1 VLLGRIVAIAV
12 SASSTHGRD
21 RLPASE
27 AHIEEV
33 QLSCGLSRKRLS
45 APVIL
50 DNSVVERSI
59 AQHILPG
66 GLLYQPS
73 EKSVW
78 YLDDAQNTIQAL
90 SQLAGSPLPS
100 ILVLRKEFIPLL
112 PVTSSFTLDH
122 LGRDFAAAIS
132 AANETELV
140 TRGPLELKSANVIP
154 PQIVLDSEVP
164 LFI

>member
-1 VLLGRIVAIAV
+1 MAIAI
-12 SASSTHGRD
+12 SASSTLGRD
-21 RLPASE
+21 RLPACE

-50 DNSVVERSI
+50 DTSVIESSI

-66 GLLYQPS
+66 GMLYRPS

-78 YLDDAQNTIQAL
+78 YLEEAQSTTQVL
-90 SQLAGSPLPS
+90 SQLAGSSLHS

-112 PVTSSFTLDH
+112 PMNSSFTLDH

-140 TRGPLELKSANVIP
+140 TRGPLELKSADVIP

-164 LFI
+164 FLYI